1 MKRIFGRLSSAVAS
15 AGSDMWHAAYQIS
28 TVSRL
33 FWIRFNECMKLS
45 PTDIYT
51 EKLRESGL
59 RHLMLDTYKKDN
71 GNLLKFCKINYL
83 IIDVLLNRYIS
94 NKSIN
99 TVRSD
104 CCKST
109 V

>member
-1 MKRIFGRLSSAVAS
+1 TFRSNGDWSSTTMKRMFGRLSSAVAS

-51 EKLRESGL
+51 EKLIVGWMR
-59 RHLMLDTYKKDN
+59 
-71 GNLLKFCKINYL
+71 
-83 IIDVLLNRYIS
+83 
-94 NKSIN
+94 
-99 TVRSD
+99 
-104 CCKST
+104 
-109 V
+109 